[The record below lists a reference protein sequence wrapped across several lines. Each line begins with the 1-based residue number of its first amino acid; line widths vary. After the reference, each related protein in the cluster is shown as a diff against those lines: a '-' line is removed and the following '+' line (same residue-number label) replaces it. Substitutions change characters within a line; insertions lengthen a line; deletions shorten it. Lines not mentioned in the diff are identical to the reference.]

1 MHRMHAERAS
11 KWDSKAVN
19 NGAVFSCLTA
29 SAELCSLWHELDV
42 SSRAAIWLIAARVQI
57 VQQEFRFT
65 VGVLQIFC
73 SPPST
78 PSENLEEV
86 GGSRSSLRP
95 YSRASYARAEM
106 LPCLAVYMDG
116 NSLCVDPGSSLP
128 LPMIRPLCTPS
139 KMKVAV
145 RMLLF
150 CVRIPSRVLVIAYS
164 FKPK

>member
-1 MHRMHAERAS
+1 M
-11 KWDSKAVN
+11 
-19 NGAVFSCLTA
+19 
-29 SAELCSLWHELDV
+29 
-42 SSRAAIWLIAARVQI
+42 
-57 VQQEFRFT
+57 QQEFRFT

-106 LPCLAVYMDG
+106 LPCLALYMDG

-128 LPMIRPLCTPS
+128 LPMIRPLCAPS

-150 CVRIPSRVLVIAYS
+150 CVRIPRGARGACIEVGFESS
-164 FKPK
+164 Q